1 MKAIR
6 LHTATADNGGA
17 RRDAGEKLTVGDEA
31 GEIALP
37 RAEALVA
44 AGSAVGSK
52 SAPRT
57 PKVVPDAASEEA
69 E

>member
-17 RRDAGEKLTVGDEA
+17 RRDAGETLTIGDEA
-31 GEIALP
+31 GEIALS

-52 SAPRT
+52 TAPKT
-57 PKVVPDAASEEA
+57 PKVIPDSASDEA